1 MRGIMEGEET
11 RMKEGN
17 KAVRKYMKYWSMNR
31 LRSRK
36 EGDVGTRGS
45 DASNSRT
52 DIVQRSACARE
63 QMFSNFDY
71 QIVRLLFLN

>member
-1 MRGIMEGEET
+1 MEGEET

-17 KAVRKYMKYWSMNR
+17 KAVRKYMKFWRKNR

-36 EGDVGTRGS
+36 EGDVGTWGS

-52 DIVQRSACARE
+52 DIVQR
-63 QMFSNFDY
+63 
-71 QIVRLLFLN
+71 

>member
-1 MRGIMEGEET
+1 MEGEET

-36 EGDVGTRGS
+36 EGDVGTRGCFEQ
-45 DASNSRT
+45 SNRHCSTFSLR
-52 DIVQRSACARE
+52 QRA
-63 QMFSNFDY
+63 N
-71 QIVRLLFLN
+71 VL

>member
-36 EGDVGTRGS
+36 EGDVGTRGY
-45 DASNSRT
+45 ASNSRT
-52 DIVQRSACARE
+52 DIVQRSACARD